1 MPESDLDSELRR
13 SAQRTVDSIRA
24 EALREADRIT
34 SESDRAIAER
44 RREVIGDKEATY
56 LAEARV
62 AVAAARHAAMRSV
75 LLARTRLVE
84 RVLDRA
90 RTSLAEA
97 ARRQSYLSTLGREI
111 AEALRFVDDSGVVVR
126 CSSNLE
132 SAVRELL
139 RDRPDLSIEVDEE
152 HGTGFTVIGDRGSVL
167 VDGRLESRLE
177 RLSSSLA
184 IEIHSRLG
192 ET

>member
-1 MPESDLDSELRR
+1 
-13 SAQRTVDSIRA
+13 VDSIRA

-152 HGTGFTVIGDRGSVL
+152 LGTGFTVIGDRGSVL

-192 ET
+192 EI